1 MRPLRR
7 IIPARAR
14 PSSPARRK
22 RGLVLIIGYKLVKGV
37 LWLAFA
43 VALLVLMRF
52 GLDARVLGLADHLR
66 HHAGAWSVALGKLVA
81 HAASRRGLF
90 VIIVAL
96 IADGVASLVEG
107 WALVHGRWWGPWLVV
122 VTTAS
127 LLPFEVMAFVRHRHA
142 ARAAVFFANAA
153 IVWYLARTE
162 LREHRERLALP
173 KE

>member
-1 MRPLRR
+1 V
-7 IIPARAR
+7 
-14 PSSPARRK
+14 
-22 RGLVLIIGYKLVKGV
+22 VLIIGYKLIKGV

-43 VALLVLMRF
+43 VVLLVLMRF
-52 GLDARVLGLADHLR
+52 GLEVRVLGLADHLR
-66 HHAGAWSVALGKLVA
+66 HHAGAWSVALGRLVA

-90 VIIVAL
+90 VIVVAL

-142 ARAAVFFANAA
+142 VRAAVFFANAA
-153 IVWYLARTE
+153 IAWYLARTA
-162 LREHRERLALP
+162 LREHRERLELP
-173 KE
+173 KP